1 MRGILE
7 YVPLYRNQTFVV
19 AIDGSVVDS
28 DNFPNVITDI
38 AVLRSLAVNIV
49 VVHGIGKQLKD
60 LCAAQNVVPSD
71 VYGNSPVDGA
81 TLALAREASAKVLQ
95 TITDSFAARDIRC
108 VSSNAV
114 RATEIGIISGVN
126 YENAGRI
133 EKIDFDTVRSLL
145 GLGMIP
151 VFSPIA
157 VNREGRVFRINSDL
171 LAADLAA
178 GLGATKLI
186 FLTVTR
192 GFMVGGE
199 KALAVP
205 VEKVGK
211 ILEERRDMLDPR
223 VFSKAKYSVRALES
237 QNTRRAHIL
246 DGREFA
252 CLLTEL
258 FDKVG
263 CGTMIYSDDY
273 QRIRPACQEDIQ
285 TIFNLSKISA
295 REQNLISRSM
305 DDIAENISS
314 YFVYEMDGS
323 IIAFVSLLD
332 LGGGAAELAGL
343 HVQPFYQ
350 GHDVGTR
357 MVEFVR
363 MKAKERGFKRLFAL
377 STKSAPFFSQVCG
390 FSEGGPSDLPPAR
403 FEKYE
408 ASGRKSKV
416 FFVDL

>member
-1 MRGILE
+1 MQGILE

-71 VYGNSPVDGA
+71 VYGDSPVDGA

-323 IIAFVSLLD
+323 IIAYVSLLD
-332 LGGGAAELAGL
+332 
-343 HVQPFYQ
+343 
-350 GHDVGTR
+350 
-357 MVEFVR
+357 
-363 MKAKERGFKRLFAL
+363 
-377 STKSAPFFSQVCG
+377 
-390 FSEGGPSDLPPAR
+390 
-403 FEKYE
+403 
-408 ASGRKSKV
+408 
-416 FFVDL
+416 

>member
-71 VYGNSPVDGA
+71 VYGDSPVDGA

-295 REQNLISRSM
+295 RQQNLISRSM

-390 FSEGGPSDLPPAR
+390 FSEGGPSGLPPAR